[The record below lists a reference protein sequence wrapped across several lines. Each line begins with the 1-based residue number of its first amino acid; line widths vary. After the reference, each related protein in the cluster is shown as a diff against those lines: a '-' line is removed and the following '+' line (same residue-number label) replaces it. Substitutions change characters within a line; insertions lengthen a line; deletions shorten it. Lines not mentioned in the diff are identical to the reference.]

1 MLNQIES
8 AFKSMKSFLGLRPN
22 FHQKESR
29 VDTHMFISVL
39 AYHILHII
47 EYRLRQ
53 KGDYRSWATIR
64 NILKT
69 HERSTICYQTKD
81 EAEQVHQQFV
91 RVGSGLEPEHLEI
104 YRKFKLSGNPL
115 PRKRMEGKIIG
126 KSINQ

>member
-53 KGDYRSWATIR
+53 KGDCRSWTTIH

-69 HERSTICYQTKD
+69 HERSTICYQSKD
-81 EAEQVHQQFV
+81 ETGQVHQQFV
-91 RVGSGLEPEHLEI
+91 RVSSGLEPEHLEI
-104 YRKFKLSGNPL
+104 YRKLKLSGNPL
-115 PRKRMEGKIIG
+115 PRKKMDGKIIG
-126 KSINQ
+126 KSINR